1 MSPEQAR
8 AVASAV
14 IAGAGPPSAG
24 SRARFYV
31 YRFSH
36 TPHNASHKSCSGV
49 LNYCFASR
57 CPGCAP
63 AAALAGRA
71 ALEKNS
77 EPRTRPFAA
86 RPAAGASRVSRAGLS
101 ASVRAAPRPAP
112 APAAAASAPP
122 APPSLVAFGSGGA
135 HGVVRSSCAGRGG
148 AKCGAC
154 CWVRQRGVPK
164 CEGDVH
170 ELVVVGVV
178 EGVVGADRLARL
190 EGELA
195 CGRREGDRKGR
206 EGRWAVWKDATDLAG
221 GPPRPPPPALPGR
234 VELSPPP
241 CAARE
246 GTGARS
252 PLMGGEEGG
261 GGGGG
266 GVARRCRAAP
276 GARAWV
282 WRGGRGSRVALRRA
296 RLPASTAGARGHE
309 HCGKIRGDT
318 GRYGEIWPRSRALW
332 RAASARVRC
341 RRAKREVGGC
351 VGGGPDWLSAISAGP
366 RRLGSIWTRSRLDLG
381 YLSARISPSSR
392 RACEAPAGDRG
403 TSPAPEVARGEP
415 RRGRGEPTAPDLGQ
429 SQRSRPISRLHP
441 LVMHLDVHLP
451 RLRKMSHAPVATHE
465 PTPLPPLPSPVA

>member
-1 MSPEQAR
+1 
-8 AVASAV
+8 
-14 IAGAGPPSAG
+14 
-24 SRARFYV
+24 
-31 YRFSH
+31 
-36 TPHNASHKSCSGV
+36 
-49 LNYCFASR
+49 
-57 CPGCAP
+57 
-63 AAALAGRA
+63 
-71 ALEKNS
+71 
-77 EPRTRPFAA
+77 
-86 RPAAGASRVSRAGLS
+86 
-101 ASVRAAPRPAP
+101 
-112 APAAAASAPP
+112 
-122 APPSLVAFGSGGA
+122 
-135 HGVVRSSCAGRGG
+135 
-148 AKCGAC
+148 
-154 CWVRQRGVPK
+154 
-164 CEGDVH
+164 
-170 ELVVVGVV
+170 
-178 EGVVGADRLARL
+178 
-190 EGELA
+190 
-195 CGRREGDRKGR
+195 
-206 EGRWAVWKDATDLAG
+206 
-221 GPPRPPPPALPGR
+221 
-234 VELSPPP
+234 
-241 CAARE
+241 
-246 GTGARS
+246 
-252 PLMGGEEGG
+252 MGGEEGG

-465 PTPLPPLPSPVA
+465 PTPLPPLPLPRRLSPPRAPRPLHLASCRPRRAAATASQPASSATATAAAAAAAAAATATDTASATSAAPPLPASASASLLSPRHKRSAQLLAELLRLRTPP